1 MSEPLSQSSQLLPVN
16 PVDLQSNWEEVRA
29 GLLVVQKKASDGWI
43 PEDIYHAIKS
53 CTSFLY
59 QAYVDQEYVGFIVVT
74 PIHGYDCKKLHIWTA
89 YNQGGKNV
97 LEQTYPEL
105 EKIARGIGAK
115 KITFASP
122 RNWERRFP
130 DWKVVTTY
138 YEKEV

>member
-16 PVDLQSNWEEVRA
+16 PVDLQSHWEEIRA

-43 PEDIYHAIKS
+43 PEDIYHAIKA

-59 QAYVDQEYVGFIVVT
+59 LAYVDQEYVGFIVVT
-74 PIHGYDCKKLHIWTA
+74 PMQCFDMKKLHIWCA
-89 YNQGGKNV
+89 YNCGGKNV

-105 EKIARGIGAK
+105 EKLARGIGAK
-115 KITFASP
+115 KVTFASP